1 VVRLG
6 AALTMVREVAEDTS
20 GRNLGS
26 NLDDN
31 DIIWIKHY
39 QLMQKREDREYFTR
53 AVYSRNRWLK

>member
-31 DIIWIKHY
+31 DIIWIKRY
-39 QLMQKREDREYFTR
+39 QLM
-53 AVYSRNRWLK
+53 